1 MPYQKGKLKGQL
13 TTAEIRKLISAHNKL
28 SKITIPPRSTREQIM
43 DILDKNGFSVDHEKE
58 LLVQKTAKKMDIN
71 LEKAKEVTKR
81 QPKAQPKPKEVLA
94 IKDKPKEEKKKPV
107 KKPEADKGF
116 KVNRSQRTKLLNE
129 WNDERFGAGLKR
141 VKLHP
146 ILDMK
151 ASEETP
157 ALVKE
162 KCKELR
168 LRYHPDKNNEPDQEK
183 FDMVQRACKILLDTQ
198 EILKKSGNDKDVGD
212 AVKKPDEKIDE
223 PPKKKRTKQEI
234 SDDRFDNFLV
244 PEINERVVPLLR
256 DWLKNK
262 DDQLYKKIKT
272 FKMWKV
278 PPVKDEDTGAILK
291 KGKKNPMPEYFKE
304 KEKLL
309 KEVKKRFTEIYKKN
323 NFSTRG
329 SAFNNGYNDFVDG
342 VLKGFGS
349 KLFKIEPDEKLQ
361 KEMKER
367 RKKEFERKKKEKGE

>member
-81 QPKAQPKPKEVLA
+81 QPKAQPKPQPKNKVLA
-94 IKDKPKEEKKKPV
+94 IKDKAKPKESKLEELERNINEAREELKNFPRPARADGAMGYIIQREAFERNQKEIRAEIKEYREEIKEEKKRLKEEEKKPV
-107 KKPEADKGF
+107 KKPKADKGF

-146 ILDMK
+146 ILGIK

-198 EILKKSGNDKDVGD
+198 EI
-212 AVKKPDEKIDE
+212 
-223 PPKKKRTKQEI
+223 TK
-234 SDDRFDNFLV
+234 
-244 PEINERVVPLLR
+244 
-256 DWLKNK
+256 
-262 DDQLYKKIKT
+262 
-272 FKMWKV
+272 
-278 PPVKDEDTGAILK
+278 
-291 KGKKNPMPEYFKE
+291 
-304 KEKLL
+304 
-309 KEVKKRFTEIYKKN
+309 
-323 NFSTRG
+323 
-329 SAFNNGYNDFVDG
+329 
-342 VLKGFGS
+342 
-349 KLFKIEPDEKLQ
+349 
-361 KEMKER
+361 
-367 RKKEFERKKKEKGE
+367 

>member
-1 MPYQKGKLKGQL
+1 MVYKRGKLKGQL

-58 LLVQKTAKKMDIN
+58 LLVQKKAQKMDIN

-81 QPKAQPKPKEVLA
+81 KPKAQPKPKKEPLA
-94 IKDKPKEEKKKPV
+94 IEDKPKPV
-107 KKPEADKGF
+107 KKPMADKGF
-116 KVNRSQRTKLLNE
+116 KINRRERTKLLNE

-157 ALVKE
+157 ALVKQ

-198 EILKKSGNDKDVGD
+198 EI
-212 AVKKPDEKIDE
+212 
-223 PPKKKRTKQEI
+223 TK
-234 SDDRFDNFLV
+234 
-244 PEINERVVPLLR
+244 
-256 DWLKNK
+256 
-262 DDQLYKKIKT
+262 
-272 FKMWKV
+272 
-278 PPVKDEDTGAILK
+278 
-291 KGKKNPMPEYFKE
+291 
-304 KEKLL
+304 
-309 KEVKKRFTEIYKKN
+309 
-323 NFSTRG
+323 
-329 SAFNNGYNDFVDG
+329 
-342 VLKGFGS
+342 
-349 KLFKIEPDEKLQ
+349 
-361 KEMKER
+361 
-367 RKKEFERKKKEKGE
+367 

>member
-1 MPYQKGKLKGQL
+1 MPYKRGKLKGQL

-81 QPKAQPKPKEVLA
+81 QPKAQPKKKVLA
-94 IKDKPKEEKKKPV
+94 IEDKPVDSSAVKSIMKSLEKELSKLETFIKTRISDKSDKEPLGMTFKESMDQDLQSTKNKFMDRLEDLNPKERKRIIKFMDDSWKELFSKYKSQAKLIEKEVKEEKKKPV
-107 KKPEADKGF
+107 KKPKADKGF
-116 KVNRSQRTKLLNE
+116 KINRSQRTKLLNE

-157 ALVKE
+157 ALVKQ

-168 LRYHPDKNNEPDQEK
+168 LRYHPDKNNEPNQEK

-198 EILKKSGNDKDVGD
+198 EI
-212 AVKKPDEKIDE
+212 
-223 PPKKKRTKQEI
+223 TK
-234 SDDRFDNFLV
+234 
-244 PEINERVVPLLR
+244 
-256 DWLKNK
+256 
-262 DDQLYKKIKT
+262 
-272 FKMWKV
+272 
-278 PPVKDEDTGAILK
+278 
-291 KGKKNPMPEYFKE
+291 
-304 KEKLL
+304 
-309 KEVKKRFTEIYKKN
+309 
-323 NFSTRG
+323 
-329 SAFNNGYNDFVDG
+329 
-342 VLKGFGS
+342 
-349 KLFKIEPDEKLQ
+349 
-361 KEMKER
+361 
-367 RKKEFERKKKEKGE
+367 

>member
-1 MPYQKGKLKGQL
+1 MVYKRGKLKGQL

-58 LLVQKTAKKMDIN
+58 LLVQKKAQQMDIN

-81 QPKAQPKPKEVLA
+81 KPKAQPKPEPKKEVLQLED
-94 IKDKPKEEKKKPV
+94 KPKPKEEKKKPV
-107 KKPEADKGF
+107 KKPMADKGF
-116 KVNRSQRTKLLNE
+116 KINRRERTKLLNE

-168 LRYHPDKNNEPDQEK
+168 LKYHPDKNNEPDKEK

-198 EILKKSGNDKDVGD
+198 EI
-212 AVKKPDEKIDE
+212 
-223 PPKKKRTKQEI
+223 TK
-234 SDDRFDNFLV
+234 
-244 PEINERVVPLLR
+244 
-256 DWLKNK
+256 
-262 DDQLYKKIKT
+262 
-272 FKMWKV
+272 
-278 PPVKDEDTGAILK
+278 
-291 KGKKNPMPEYFKE
+291 
-304 KEKLL
+304 
-309 KEVKKRFTEIYKKN
+309 
-323 NFSTRG
+323 
-329 SAFNNGYNDFVDG
+329 
-342 VLKGFGS
+342 
-349 KLFKIEPDEKLQ
+349 
-361 KEMKER
+361 
-367 RKKEFERKKKEKGE
+367 

>member
-1 MPYQKGKLKGQL
+1 MVYKRGKLKGQL

-58 LLVQKTAKKMDIN
+58 LLVQKKAQQMDIN

-81 QPKAQPKPKEVLA
+81 KPKAQPKPEPKKEVLQLED
-94 IKDKPKEEKKKPV
+94 KPKPKEEKKKPV
-107 KKPEADKGF
+107 KKPMADKGF
-116 KVNRSQRTKLLNE
+116 KINRRERTKLLNE

-168 LRYHPDKNNEPDQEK
+168 LRYHPDKNNEPDKEK

-198 EILKKSGNDKDVGD
+198 EI
-212 AVKKPDEKIDE
+212 
-223 PPKKKRTKQEI
+223 TK
-234 SDDRFDNFLV
+234 
-244 PEINERVVPLLR
+244 
-256 DWLKNK
+256 
-262 DDQLYKKIKT
+262 
-272 FKMWKV
+272 
-278 PPVKDEDTGAILK
+278 
-291 KGKKNPMPEYFKE
+291 
-304 KEKLL
+304 
-309 KEVKKRFTEIYKKN
+309 
-323 NFSTRG
+323 
-329 SAFNNGYNDFVDG
+329 
-342 VLKGFGS
+342 
-349 KLFKIEPDEKLQ
+349 
-361 KEMKER
+361 
-367 RKKEFERKKKEKGE
+367 

>member
-94 IKDKPKEEKKKPV
+94 IKDKPKEEKKKPSPQQVWDSVRELKWNSTIITKLKLLFGDKKIRPNAVV
-107 KKPEADKGF
+107 KDAEIKNGKLIVKYVFTKAKAEQMADDEDERKRLMTEPQTANFNIPGGSSKKADKGF
-116 KVNRSQRTKLLNE
+116 KVNRSQRTKVLNE

-146 ILDMK
+146 ILGIK
-151 ASEETP
+151 ASEETL

-198 EILKKSGNDKDVGD
+198 EI
-212 AVKKPDEKIDE
+212 
-223 PPKKKRTKQEI
+223 TK
-234 SDDRFDNFLV
+234 
-244 PEINERVVPLLR
+244 
-256 DWLKNK
+256 
-262 DDQLYKKIKT
+262 
-272 FKMWKV
+272 
-278 PPVKDEDTGAILK
+278 
-291 KGKKNPMPEYFKE
+291 
-304 KEKLL
+304 
-309 KEVKKRFTEIYKKN
+309 
-323 NFSTRG
+323 
-329 SAFNNGYNDFVDG
+329 
-342 VLKGFGS
+342 
-349 KLFKIEPDEKLQ
+349 
-361 KEMKER
+361 
-367 RKKEFERKKKEKGE
+367 

>member
-1 MPYQKGKLKGQL
+1 MVYKRGKLKGQL

-58 LLVQKTAKKMDIN
+58 LLVQKKAQQMDIN

-81 QPKAQPKPKEVLA
+81 KPKAQPKPEPKKEVLQLED
-94 IKDKPKEEKKKPV
+94 KPKPKEEKKKPV
-107 KKPEADKGF
+107 KKPMADKGF
-116 KVNRSQRTKLLNE
+116 KINRRERTKLLNE

-168 LRYHPDKNNEPDQEK
+168 LRYHPDKNSEPDKEK

-198 EILKKSGNDKDVGD
+198 EI
-212 AVKKPDEKIDE
+212 
-223 PPKKKRTKQEI
+223 TK
-234 SDDRFDNFLV
+234 
-244 PEINERVVPLLR
+244 
-256 DWLKNK
+256 
-262 DDQLYKKIKT
+262 
-272 FKMWKV
+272 
-278 PPVKDEDTGAILK
+278 
-291 KGKKNPMPEYFKE
+291 
-304 KEKLL
+304 
-309 KEVKKRFTEIYKKN
+309 
-323 NFSTRG
+323 
-329 SAFNNGYNDFVDG
+329 
-342 VLKGFGS
+342 
-349 KLFKIEPDEKLQ
+349 
-361 KEMKER
+361 
-367 RKKEFERKKKEKGE
+367 